1 MSRIV
6 RPDGG
11 FGLSEEETKDFGKI
25 PGIMK
30 KAIFIS
36 LLLGLA
42 SVASAQFGMPFMGGG
57 MFPEMGGGM
66 FPEMGG
72 GMPFGQSWMQN
83 SANSANNVGIESS
96 NLPII
101 YIDTKGHEITQN
113 KVDASM
119 SITNGQYDGAVTIK
133 LRGNSSL
140 MMPQK
145 KFSITTRTADGRKNN
160 VSLFGM
166 TAEHDWVLLNTYTDI
181 SLLRDPLAMHLWRSM
196 GHWAP
201 GTQTVE
207 VVLNDRYIGV
217 YVLTEKIKQG
227 KERLDIASLKA
238 EDSDGRELSG
248 GYILCVD
255 KYDAND
261 NTFASKQKGVSLHGQ
276 TGMGMIPFGAGGMN
290 NGVVWT
296 IKYPDKDKITDVQQK
311 YIENYIHEFESVMA
325 GPDFA
330 DPDKG
335 YAAYIDVSDFV
346 DFIIHSEFMHNADM
360 YVSSTYLYKT
370 KTNADGTGGK
380 LHAGPV
386 WDYNF
391 SMGNCT
397 FGLCNVIDAWSY
409 NGKDQGIIPA
419 FWQKLMSDPKFVD
432 EVRKRYTEL
441 RKTILSTENLYKY
454 IDSYAEQMQEPAKR
468 HFTLYSELLIPEEQT
483 QSHRHNGGMQFFFGG
498 MDNGMWTSFM
508 AYRVSSYD
516 QEIRTLKEWISKRL
530 AFLDKNWLLK

>member
-1 MSRIV
+1 
-6 RPDGG
+6 
-11 FGLSEEETKDFGKI
+11 
-25 PGIMK
+25 MK

-42 SVASAQFGMPFMGGG
+42 SVVSAQFRMPFMGGG
-57 MFPEMGGGM
+57 I

-72 GMPFGQSWMQN
+72 GMPFGAFWMQN
-83 SANSANNVGIESS
+83 NVGDAHTVEIESS

-101 YIDTKGHEITQN
+101 HIDTKGYEITRN
-113 KVDASM
+113 RIDATM
-119 SITNGQYDGAVTIK
+119 NITNGQYDGAVTIK
-133 LRGNSSL
+133 LRGNSSI

-145 KFSITTRTADGRKNN
+145 KFSITTITADGRKNN
-160 VSLFGM
+160 VPLFGM

-181 SLLRDPLAMHLWRSM
+181 SLLRDPLAMNLWRAM

-207 VVLNDRYIGV
+207 VVLNGKYLGV
-217 YVLTEKIKQG
+217 YVLAEKIKQG
-227 KERLDIASLKA
+227 KERLDIASLKTQDA
-238 EDSDGRELSG
+238 DGRELSG

-255 KYDAND
+255 KYDADD
-261 NTFASKQKGVSLHGQ
+261 NTFISRQNGISLQGW
-276 TGMGMIPFGAGGMN
+276 TGMGLAKRKKDGD
-290 NGVVWT
+290 VVWT
-296 IKYPDKDKITDVQQK
+296 VKYPDKDKITAVQQK

-397 FGLCNVIDAWSY
+397 FGLCNIIDAWSY

-468 HFTLYSELLIPEEQT
+468 HFTLYSELLIPKEQT

-516 QEIRTLKEWISKRL
+516 QEILTLKEWISKRL